1 MACTP
6 RYFAQIFDSS
16 IVEKPEVR
24 FTFMDLLVLADP
36 DGVVDMTHEAIA
48 RRTNRPLEIIR
59 ATIAELEAPDPQSRT
74 PDEDGARL
82 KRLDTHRDW
91 GWCIINFD
99 RFHKLASEE
108 ARRAKTRERVTKY
121 RDKVRENP
129 HSNAPVTQGNAPKR
143 KKRHVD
149 VDVDVDTDVDTDVEE
164 ETTLPPDGGDQI
176 SESVKPGPKKE
187 KKVKKKPDD
196 PPAPRPRNI
205 WWDAICDKSGD
216 EKQPLLNESPT
227 QKATGDKK
235 QPVTKSHTPGD
246 KKQPEAVT
254 KSHHK
259 RQNQEENHSAATP
272 RERNKYWDAICDIF
286 GMKPVTKQD
295 KSRLGKLSRDFKLKC
310 EADGAAPDEIDV
322 RREVLS
328 VRWAKND
335 EPAVVTPEA
344 LLKHWDSAKEIRE
357 DPFDIRPVTPEEEAQ
372 MQAEVDAIPEADF
385 IAQYHAWIARVSPD
399 KISRINPRAVRLGLP
414 IPPGLTLDKDGFVV
428 NPVVQEGAVE

>member
-1 MACTP
+1 VYAKV
-6 RYFAQIFDSS
+6 FAQIFDSS

-149 VDVDVDTDVDTDVEE
+149 VDVDVDIDTDVEE
-164 ETTLPPDGGDQI
+164 ETTSSAKAD
-176 SESVKPGPKKE
+176 SACPGFDRFWKAWPKHFRKTG
-187 KKVKKKPDD
+187 KTKCQ
-196 PPAPRPRNI
+196 AI
-205 WWDAICDKSGD
+205 W
-216 EKQPLLNESPT
+216 
-227 QKATGDKK
+227 
-235 QPVTKSHTPGD
+235 
-246 KKQPEAVT
+246 
-254 KSHHK
+254 K
-259 RQNQEENHSAATP
+259 RQGLEARTEQVLLA
-272 RERNKYWDAICDIF
+272 
-286 GMKPVTKQD
+286 VKQD
-295 KSRLGKLSRDFKLKC
+295 KGSPKWEEDGGQYVPMPSTWLNGCRWDRDETC
-310 EADGAAPDEIDV
+310 T
-322 RREVLS
+322 
-328 VRWAKND
+328 D
-335 EPAVVTPEA
+335 EPEHEAPRDPSVPEGWVRGSDGDLHMDLENFVCPDPEYA
-344 LLKHWDSAKEIRE
+344 NEVMEQIRANTK
-357 DPFDIRPVTPEEEAQ
+357 TPEEEAYL
-372 MQAEVDAIPEADF
+372 EDADRRARKIEEADRL
-385 IAQYHAWIARVSPD
+385 ARKSANV
-399 KISRINPRAVRLGLP
+399 
-414 IPPGLTLDKDGFVV
+414 
-428 NPVVQEGAVE
+428 

>member
-1 MACTP
+1 MPNQGHFLKISFELAKRTDLTLAEKFILG
-6 RYFAQIFDSS
+6 Y
-16 IVEKPEVR
+16 VEYKMGRNKECWPGCR
-24 FTFMDLLVLADP
+24 
-36 DGVVDMTHEAIA
+36 
-48 RRTNRPLEIIR
+48 
-59 ATIAELEAPDPQSRT
+59 TIASDLGMNRFNILRCAAHLAEIGELVVA
-74 PDEDGARL
+74 
-82 KRLDTHRDW
+82 
-91 GWCIINFD
+91 
-99 RFHKLASEE
+99 
-108 ARRAKTRERVTKY
+108 
-121 RDKVRENP
+121 
-129 HSNAPVTQGNAPKR
+129 
-143 KKRHVD
+143 
-149 VDVDVDTDVDTDVEE
+149 
-164 ETTLPPDGGDQI
+164 
-176 SESVKPGPKKE
+176 KPGNGQ
-187 KKVKKKPDD
+187 VNCYSI
-196 PPAPRPRNI
+196 PPE
-205 WWDAICDKSGD
+205 SGD
-216 EKQPLLNESPT
+216 KKQPLPGGDHA

-295 KSRLGKLSRDFKLKC
+295 ESRLGKLSRDFKLKC
-310 EADGAAPDEIDV
+310 EADGAAPDEIDA

-335 EPAVVTPEA
+335 KPAVVTPEA